1 MSIIPDS
8 VKDDVKEVVEQ
19 VAEEVLEKV
28 VPVLNIKIPEL
39 VAEIPEIIKDE
50 NVKKCLPSLNFTEL
64 FRSLM
69 SGLTKK
75 KNIVSSE

>member
-1 MSIIPDS
+1 MSITADS
-8 VKDDVKEVVEQ
+8 VKDDVKEAVDQ
-19 VAEEVLEKV
+19 A

-50 NVKKCLPSLNFTEL
+50 NVKKCLPSFNFVEL